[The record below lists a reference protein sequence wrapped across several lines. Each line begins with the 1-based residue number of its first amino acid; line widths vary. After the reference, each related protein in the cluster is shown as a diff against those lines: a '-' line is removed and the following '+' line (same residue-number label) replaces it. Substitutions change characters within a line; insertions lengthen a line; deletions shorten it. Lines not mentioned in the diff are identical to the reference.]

1 MVDIKQQLNKL
12 SVMIFPALKLVVLS
26 VVELSGSLYSEM
38 DAFRAWNTSEK
49 QLQTLLQITLVC
61 VIACSN
67 LLLQFW

>member
-38 DAFRAWNTSEK
+38 DAFRA
-49 QLQTLLQITLVC
+49 
-61 VIACSN
+61 
-67 LLLQFW
+67 